1 MLEIS
6 DKKSLALIRI
16 LKFPTKF
23 STLHHVF
30 INWSVLTTISLTSTH
45 SLSIALE
52 RIMTSKLLLLC
63 FLFFLS
69 CSHLLLSSSFSF
81 SNSTKICPHGQALA
95 LLQFKQSF
103 SIDNYSSLGCYGS
116 YPKTEYWKEGSDCC
130 SWDGVSCDLVTGHVI
145 ELDLSCSW
153 LFGTIHS
160 NSTLFRFPHLQRLNL
175 AFNDFYGSSVSAG
188 FGRFSSLTHL
198 NLSGSGFSGLISP
211 EISHLSNLVLLDLT
225 WNEGAEFAPHGFDS
239 LVQNLTKLQKL
250 HLRDISISSVFP
262 NSLLNR
268 SSLIS
273 LDLSQSRL
281 HGRFPDNDIHLP
293 KLELLYL
300 AENFDLNGNFPRFSE
315 NNSLIYLDLS
325 YTNFS
330 GELPASIGNMKSL
343 QDLDLKDCQFSGSI
357 PSSISNL
364 KSLQTLDLSYCQFSG
379 SIPSSIGN
387 LKSLQT
393 LDLSYC
399 QFSGSIPSSIGN
411 LKSLQTLD
419 LSGCQFLGSIPDS
432 LENLTQI
439 TSLNLNGNHFSGKI
453 PNVFYNLRNFI
464 SLDLSGN
471 NFSGQIPPSIGNLT
485 NLRVLDF
492 SDNQLEGAIPSSV
505 YGFSSLSFVRL
516 GYNLFNGTL
525 PSWLYTLPSL
535 VELDLS
541 HNKFTGHIGEFLFD
555 SLEYIDLSMNELNG
569 SIPTSIFELV
579 NLSSLYLSSN
589 NLSGVLETNKFEKL
603 INLSDLDLSNNMLSL
618 TMSVHSNSLLPN
630 IQTLDLSHNNIS
642 GMFSWNVGKDT
653 LRHLNL
659 SYNFISGFE
668 MLPWSSMGILD
679 LHFNLLQ
686 GKLPTPTNSTYF
698 FSVSHNKLSG
708 EISPLICK
716 ASSMEILDLSHNN
729 LSGML
734 PHCLGNFS
742 EDLSVLN
749 LRRNQFHGIIPQTFL
764 NGNSIRTLDF
774 NSNQLE
780 GLVPRS
786 LIICKELEVLDL
798 GNNKINGTFPHWLG
812 ALPKLQVLVLCSN
825 RFHGHIG
832 FSKIIST
839 FMSLRIIDL
848 AHNDFEGDLLEM
860 YFKSLKAMMNI
871 DEGNTTREY
880 IGEYYY
886 EDSMMVTIKGLDL
899 EFVKI
904 LNTFTTIDLSSNKFQ
919 GEIPECIG
927 NLNSLRGLNLS
938 HNDLRGHIPLSF
950 RNLKMLESLDLSS
963 NKLSGQI
970 PQELTSLTFL
980 SFLNLSQNHLT
991 GFIPQGKQ
999 FGTFGNDSY
1008 YKKTGLCGFPLSK
1021 RCTTN
1026 EIPYPSQEIEAKSE
1040 SGFHWK
1046 ITLMGYGCGLVIGLS
1061 LGCLIFVSGKPEWL
1075 VWIIDKNIHKKI
1087 VRNKRSTRGRGARIS

>member
-1 MLEIS
+1 MSE
-6 DKKSLALIRI
+6 
-16 LKFPTKF
+16 
-23 STLHHVF
+23 HH
-30 INWSVLTTISLTSTH
+30 
-45 SLSIALE
+45 
-52 RIMTSKLLLLC
+52 LLLC

-69 CSHLLLSSSFSF
+69 FSQILLSSCFSF

-103 SIDNYSSLGCYGS
+103 SIDNSSSWYCDEYGGTTS
-116 YPKTEYWKEGSDCC
+116 YPKTEHWKEGSDCC

-153 LFGTIHS
+153 LSGTIHS

-175 AFNDFYGSSVSAG
+175 AFNNFYGSSVSAG

-198 NLSGSGFSGLISP
+198 NLSYSEFSGLISP
-211 EISHLSNLVLLDLT
+211 EISHLSNLVSLDLT

-250 HLRDISISSVFP
+250 HLYGIFITSVFP

-273 LDLSQSRL
+273 LDLSQCGL
-281 HGRFPDNDIHLP
+281 YGRFPDNDIHLP
-293 KLELLYL
+293 KLELLSLRGNYEL
-300 AENFDLNGNFPRFSE
+300 SGNFPRFSE
-315 NNSLIYLDLS
+315 NNSLIDLDLLL
-325 YTNFS
+325 TNFS
-330 GELPASIGNMKSL
+330 GELPASIGNLKSL
-343 QDLDLKDCQFSGSI
+343 QTLDLSNCQFSGSI

-379 SIPSSIGN
+379 SIPSSISN
-387 LKSLQT
+387 LKSLQI
-393 LDLSYC
+393 LDLSNC
-399 QFSGSIPSSIGN
+399 QFSRSIP
-411 LKSLQTLD
+411 T
-419 LSGCQFLGSIPDS
+419 S

-439 TSLNLNGNHFSGKI
+439 TSLSLHGNHFSGKI
-453 PNVFYNLRNFI
+453 PNVFYNLRNLI
-464 SLDLSGN
+464 SLHLYIN

-485 NLRVLDF
+485 NLYELDF
-492 SDNQLEGAIPSSV
+492 SHNQLEGAIPSPENEN
-505 YGFSSLSFVRL
+505 GFSRLSIVGL
-516 GYNLFNGTL
+516 WYNLLNGTI

-535 VELDLS
+535 VELDIS
-541 HNKFTGHIGEFLFD
+541 HNKFTGHIGEFQFD
-555 SLEYIDLSMNELNG
+555 SLEYIDLSMNELHR

-589 NLSGVLETNKFEKL
+589 NLSGVLETSKFEKL
-603 INLSDLDLSNNMLSL
+603 INLTDLGLSNNMLSL
-618 TMSVHSNSLLPN
+618 TMSVHSNSMLPN
-630 IQTLDLSHNNIS
+630 IHTLDLSHNNIS

-653 LRHLNL
+653 LYRLNL
-659 SYNFISGFE
+659 SYNSISGFE
-668 MLPWSSMGILD
+668 MQPWKSMQILD
-679 LHFNLLQ
+679 LHSNLLE
-686 GKLPTPTNSTYF
+686 GPLPTPPNSTFF

-708 EISPLICK
+708 EISLLICK
-716 ASSMEILDLSHNN
+716 ASSMGVLDLSQNN

-742 EDLSVLN
+742 KDLFVLN

-764 NGNSIRTLDF
+764 KGNSFKTLDF

-786 LIICKELEVLDL
+786 LIICKELEVLNL
-798 GNNKINGTFPHWLG
+798 GNNKINDTFPHWLG
-812 ALPKLQVLVLCSN
+812 ALPKLQVLVLRSN
-825 RFHGHIG
+825 HFHGQIG
-832 FSKIIST
+832 FSKIKSP

-848 AHNDFEGDLLEM
+848 AHNDFEGDLPEIYLR
-860 YFKSLKAMMNI
+860 SLKATMNI
-871 DEGNTTREY
+871 DEGNMTREY
-880 IGEYYY
+880 MGDDNYQ
-886 EDSMMVTIKGLDL
+886 DSMMVTIKGSEI

-904 LNTFTTIDLSSNKFQ
+904 LNTFTTIDFSCNKFQ
-919 GEIPECIG
+919 GVIPECIG

-938 HNDLRGHIPLSF
+938 HNYLTGYIPLSF
-950 RNLKMLESLDLSS
+950 KNLKMLESLDLSS
-963 NKLSGQI
+963 NKLSGRI
-970 PQELTSLTFL
+970 PQELTILTFL
-980 SFLNLSQNHLT
+980 EVLNLSQNHLI
-991 GFIPQGKQ
+991 GFIPQGNQ
-999 FGTFGNDSY
+999 FQTFGNDSY
-1008 YKKTGLCGFPLSK
+1008 YGNPGLCGFPLSK
-1021 RCTTN
+1021 RCTTD

-1040 SGFHWK
+1040 SGFDWK

>member
-1 MLEIS
+1 MSE
-6 DKKSLALIRI
+6 
-16 LKFPTKF
+16 
-23 STLHHVF
+23 HHP
-30 INWSVLTTISLTSTH
+30 
-45 SLSIALE
+45 
-52 RIMTSKLLLLC
+52 LLC

-69 CSHLLLSSSFSF
+69 FSQLLFSSSFSF
-81 SNSTKICPHGQALA
+81 SNSTKLCPHGQAPA

-103 SIDNYSSLGCYGS
+103 SIDNSSSWYCDEYGGTTS

-145 ELDLSCSW
+145 ELELSCSW
-153 LFGTIHS
+153 LSGTIHS

-175 AFNDFYGSSVSAG
+175 AFNDFSGSSVSAG

-198 NLSGSGFSGLISP
+198 NLSHSLFSGLISP
-211 EISHLSNLVLLDLT
+211 EISHLSNLVSLDLS
-225 WNEGAEFAPHGFDS
+225 WNDEAEFSLLGFDS

-273 LDLSQSRL
+273 LDLSFSGL
-281 HGRFPDNDIHLP
+281 HGRFPENDIHLP

-325 YTNFS
+325 STNFS
-330 GELPASIGNMKSL
+330 GELSASIGNLKSL
-343 QDLDLKDCQFSGSI
+343 QDLDLKECQFSGSI

-364 KSLQTLDLSYCQFSG
+364 KSLQTLDLFYCQFSG
-379 SIPSSIGN
+379 SIPSSVGN

-399 QFSGSIPSSIGN
+399 QFSGSIPA
-411 LKSLQTLD
+411 
-419 LSGCQFLGSIPDS
+419 S

-439 TSLNLNGNHFSGKI
+439 TSLILFGNHFSGKI
-453 PNVFYNLRNFI
+453 PNVFYNLRNLI

-485 NLRVLDF
+485 NLYELDF

-505 YGFSSLSFVRL
+505 YGFSSLSYVHL
-516 GYNLFNGTL
+516 QYNLFNGII

-541 HNKFTGHIGEFLFD
+541 HNKFTGHIGEFQFD
-555 SLEYIDLSMNELNG
+555 SLEKIDLSMNELHG

-579 NLSSLYLSSN
+579 NLSSLKLFSN
-589 NLSGVLETNKFEKL
+589 NLSGVLETSKFEKL
-603 INLSDLDLSNNMLSL
+603 INLTYLDLSNNMLSL
-618 TMSVHSNSLLPN
+618 TMSVHSNSMLPN

-642 GMFSWNVGKDT
+642 GIFSWNVGKDT
-653 LRHLNL
+653 LAYMNL
-659 SYNFISGFE
+659 SYNSISGFE
-668 MLPWSSMGILD
+668 MLPWSSMSTLD
-679 LHFNLLQ
+679 LNSNLLQ
-686 GKLPTPTNSTYF
+686 GPLPTPPNSTFF

-716 ASSMEILDLSHNN
+716 ASSMGVLELSHNN
-729 LSGML
+729 FGGML

-742 EDLSVLN
+742 KDLFDLN

-764 NGNSIRTLDF
+764 KGNSIRTLDF
-774 NSNQLE
+774 NGNQLE
-780 GLVPRS
+780 GQVPQS
-786 LIICKELEVLDL
+786 LINCRELEVLDL
-798 GNNKINGTFPHWLG
+798 GNNKINDTFPHWLG
-812 ALPKLQVLVLCSN
+812 ALPKLQVLVLRSN
-825 RFHGHIG
+825 HFHGHIG
-832 FSKIIST
+832 FSKIKSP

-848 AHNDFEGDLLEM
+848 AHNEFEGDVPEM
-860 YFKSLKAMMNI
+860 YLRSLKAIMNI
-871 DEGNTTREY
+871 DEGNVTRRY
-880 IGEYYY
+880 MGDNYY
-886 EDSMMVTIKGLDL
+886 EDSTVVTIKGLEM

-904 LNTFTTIDLSSNKFQ
+904 LNTFTTIDLSNNKLQ

-999 FGTFGNDSY
+999 FDTFENDSY
-1008 YKKTGLCGFPLSK
+1008 YKNTGLCGFPLSK
-1021 RCTTN
+1021 RCTID
-1026 EIPYPSQEIEAKSE
+1026 EIPYPSQEIEAKFE
-1040 SGFHWK
+1040 SGFDWK

>member
-1 MLEIS
+1 M
-6 DKKSLALIRI
+6 
-16 LKFPTKF
+16 
-23 STLHHVF
+23 
-30 INWSVLTTISLTSTH
+30 
-45 SLSIALE
+45 
-52 RIMTSKLLLLC
+52 
-63 FLFFLS
+63 
-69 CSHLLLSSSFSF
+69 
-81 SNSTKICPHGQALA
+81 
-95 LLQFKQSF
+95 
-103 SIDNYSSLGCYGS
+103 
-116 YPKTEYWKEGSDCC
+116 
-130 SWDGVSCDLVTGHVI
+130 TGHVI

-153 LFGTIHS
+153 LSGTIHS
-160 NSTLFRFPHLQRLNL
+160 NSTLFLFPHLQRLNL
-175 AFNDFYGSSVSAG
+175 AFNDFSGSSVSAG

-198 NLSGSGFSGLISP
+198 NLSKSLFSGLISP
-211 EISHLSNLVLLDLT
+211 EISHLSNLVSLDLT
-225 WNEGAEFAPHGFDS
+225 WNEGAEFSPHGFDS

-250 HLRDISISSVFP
+250 HLRGISISSVFP

-273 LDLSQSRL
+273 LDLSVCRL
-281 HGRFPDNDIHLP
+281 YGRFPDNDIHLP
-293 KLELLYL
+293 KLELL
-300 AENFDLNGNFPRFSE
+300 DLWGNLNLSGNFPRFSE
-315 NNSLIYLDLS
+315 NNSLIDLDLS
-325 YTNFS
+325 STNSS
-330 GELPASIGNMKSL
+330 GELPA
-343 QDLDLKDCQFSGSI
+343 
-357 PSSISNL
+357 
-364 KSLQTLDLSYCQFSG
+364 
-379 SIPSSIGN
+379 SIGN

-393 LDLSYC
+393 LHLADC
-399 QFSGSIPSSIGN
+399 QFSGSI
-411 LKSLQTLD
+411 LASL
-419 LSGCQFLGSIPDS
+419 G
-432 LENLTQI
+432 NLTQI
-439 TSLNLNGNHFSGKI
+439 TSLSLGGNHFSGKI
-453 PNVFYNLRNFI
+453 PNIVDNLRNLI
-464 SLDLSGN
+464 SLSLSRN

-485 NLRVLDF
+485 NLYELDF

-516 GYNLFNGTL
+516 GYNLFNGTI

-541 HNKFTGHIGEFLFD
+541 HNKFTGHSEFQFD
-555 SLEYIDLSMNELNG
+555 SLERIDLSMNELQG

-579 NLSSLYLSSN
+579 NLSSLKLFSN
-589 NLSGVLETNKFEKL
+589 NLSGVLETSKFEKL
-603 INLSDLDLSNNMLSL
+603 INLTHLDLSNNMLSL
-618 TMSVHSNSLLPN
+618 TMSVHSNSMLPN
-630 IQTLDLSHNNIS
+630 IEFVDLSHNNIS

-653 LRHLNL
+653 LHRLNL
-659 SYNFISGFE
+659 SYNSISGFE
-668 MLPWSSMGILD
+668 MQPWKSMKILY
-679 LHFNLLQ
+679 LHSNLLQ
-686 GKLPTPTNSTYF
+686 GPLPTPPNSTFF

-716 ASSMEILDLSHNN
+716 VSSMVILDLSHNN

-812 ALPKLQVLVLCSN
+812 ALSKLQVLVLRSN

-832 FSKIIST
+832 FSKIISP

-860 YFKSLKAMMNI
+860 YFKSLKAIMNI
-871 DEGNTTREY
+871 DEGNISREY

-886 EDSMMVTIKGLDL
+886 QDSMMVTIKGLDL

-1008 YKKTGLCGFPLSK
+1008 YKNTGLCGFPLSK
-1021 RCTTN
+1021 RCTTD
-1026 EIPYPSQEIEAKSE
+1026 EIPYPSQEIEAKFE
-1040 SGFHWK
+1040 SGFEWK

-1061 LGCLIFVSGKPEWL
+1061 LGCLIFLSGKPEWL

-1087 VRNKRSTRGRGARIS
+1087 VRNKKSTRRRGERIS

>member
-6 DKKSLALIRI
+6 DKKSLALILI
-16 LKFPTKF
+16 
-23 STLHHVF
+23 S
-30 INWSVLTTISLTSTH
+30 SVLTNLCPIFVYKLECSHHCFSHLN
-45 SLSIALE
+45 SIALE
-52 RIMTSKLLLLC
+52 RKMSEHHLLLC
-63 FLFFLS
+63 FLLFLS
-69 CSHLLLSSSFSF
+69 FSQLLLSSCFPF

-95 LLQFKQSF
+95 LLQLKNSF
-103 SIDNYSSLGCYGS
+103 SVMHDSGFRKCDGYGGTSS

-130 SWDGVSCDLVTGHVI
+130 SWDGVTCDLVTGHVI

-153 LFGTIHS
+153 LSGIIHS

-175 AFNDFYGSSVSAG
+175 AFNYFSRSSVSAG

-198 NLSGSGFSGLISP
+198 NLSDSGFLGLISP
-211 EISHLSNLVLLDLT
+211 KISHLSNLVSLDLSF
-225 WNEGAEFAPHGFDS
+225 NDEAEFSLLGFDS

-250 HLRDISISSVFP
+250 HLGGISISSVFP

-273 LDLSQSRL
+273 LDLSWCGL
-281 HGRFPDNDIHLP
+281 YGRFPDNEIHLP
-293 KLELLYL
+293 KLELL
-300 AENFDLNGNFPRFSE
+300 DLWGNSNLGGNFPRFSE
-315 NNSLIYLDLS
+315 NNSLIYLDLLV
-325 YTNFS
+325 TNFS
-330 GELPASIGNMKSL
+330 GELPTSISNLKSL
-343 QDLDLKDCQFSGSI
+343 QILDLSGCQFSGSI

-364 KSLQTLDLSYCQFSG
+364 KSLQTLDLSRCQFSG
-379 SIPSSIGN
+379 SIPSSISN

-393 LDLSYC
+393 LDLS
-399 QFSGSIPSSIGN
+399 
-411 LKSLQTLD
+411 D
-419 LSGCQFLGSIPDS
+419 CQFLGSIPAS

-439 TSLNLNGNHFSGKI
+439 TSLILFGNHFSGKI
-453 PNVFYNLRNFI
+453 PNVFYNLRNLI
-464 SLDLSGN
+464 SLDLSRN
-471 NFSGQIPPSIGNLT
+471 NFNGQIPPSIGNLT
-485 NLRVLDF
+485 NLQELDF

-505 YGFSSLSFVRL
+505 YGFSSLSSVHLR
-516 GYNLFNGTL
+516 YNLLNGTI

-541 HNKFTGHIGEFLFD
+541 HNKFTGHIGEFQYD
-555 SLEYIDLSMNELNG
+555 SLEDIDLSMNELHG

-579 NLSSLYLSSN
+579 NLSSLYLFSN
-589 NLSGVLETNKFEKL
+589 NLSGVLETSKFEKL
-603 INLSDLDLSNNMLSL
+603 TNLTYLDLSNNMLSL
-618 TMSVHSNSLLPN
+618 TMSIHSNSMLPN
-630 IQTLDLSHNNIS
+630 ILTLDLSHNNIS
-642 GMFSWNVGKDT
+642 GMFSWNVGKDS
-653 LRHLNL
+653 LFDMNL
-659 SYNFISGFE
+659 SYNSISGFE
-668 MLPWSSMGILD
+668 MLPWSSMNTLD
-679 LHFNLLQ
+679 LHSNLLQ
-686 GKLPTPTNSTYF
+686 GPLPTPPTSTFF

-716 ASSMEILDLSHNN
+716 ASSMAILDLSHNN
-729 LSGML
+729 FGGMP

-742 EDLSVLN
+742 KDLSVLN

-764 NGNSIRTLDF
+764 NDNSIRTLDF

-812 ALPKLQVLVLCSN
+812 ALPKLQVLVLRSN
-825 RFHGHIG
+825 LFHGHIG
-832 FSKIIST
+832 FSKIISP
-839 FMSLRIIDL
+839 FMSLKIIDL
-848 AHNDFEGDLLEM
+848 AHNDFEGDLPEM
-860 YFKSLKAMMNI
+860 YFKSLKAIINI
-871 DEGNTTREY
+871 DEGNTRREY
-880 IGEYYY
+880 IGEHYYQ
-886 EDSMMVTIKGLDL
+886 DSMMVTIKGLDL

-938 HNDLRGHIPLSF
+938 HNDLRGLIPLSF

-1008 YKKTGLCGFPLSK
+1008 YKNTGLCGFPLSK

-1040 SGFHWK
+1040 SGFDWK

-1087 VRNKRSTRGRGARIS
+1087 IRNKRSTRARGARIS

>member
-1 MLEIS
+1 MSE
-6 DKKSLALIRI
+6 
-16 LKFPTKF
+16 
-23 STLHHVF
+23 H
-30 INWSVLTTISLTSTH
+30 
-45 SLSIALE
+45 
-52 RIMTSKLLLLC
+52 LLLC

-69 CSHLLLSSSFSF
+69 FSQILLSSCFSF
-81 SNSTKICPHGQALA
+81 SNSTKICPHGQSLA
-95 LLQFKQSF
+95 LLHLKKSISVVHNSSF
-103 SIDNYSSLGCYGS
+103 WDCDYYGGTTS

-153 LFGTIHS
+153 LSGTIHS

-175 AFNDFYGSSVSAG
+175 AFNNFSGSSVLYG

-198 NLSGSGFSGLISP
+198 NLSDSRFSGLISP
-211 EISHLSNLVLLDLT
+211 EISHLSNLVSLDLS
-225 WNEGAEFAPHGFDS
+225 WNYGAEFAPHGFDS

-250 HLRDISISSVFP
+250 HLSGISISSVFP

-273 LDLSQSRL
+273 LDLSRCGL

-300 AENFDLNGNFPRFSE
+300 NGNQDLSGNFPRFSE
-315 NNSLIYLDLS
+315 NNSLIDLS
-325 YTNFS
+325 LSSTNFS
-330 GELPASIGNMKSL
+330 GELPASMGNLKSL
-343 QDLDLKDCQFSGSI
+343 RTLDLSSRRLTINRLMSKLTFYLSDCQFSGPI

-364 KSLQTLDLSYCQFSG
+364 KSLQTLDLSYCQF
-379 SIPSSIGN
+379 
-387 LKSLQT
+387 
-393 LDLSYC
+393 
-399 QFSGSIPSSIGN
+399 
-411 LKSLQTLD
+411 
-419 LSGCQFLGSIPDS
+419 LGSIPAS

-439 TSLNLNGNHFSGKI
+439 TSLILFGNHFSGKI
-453 PNVFYNLRNFI
+453 PNVFYNLRNLI
-464 SLDLSGN
+464 SLDLSKN

-485 NLRVLDF
+485 NLYELDF
-492 SDNQLEGAIPSSV
+492 SENQLEGAIPSSV
-505 YGFSSLSFVRL
+505 YGFSSLSYVRL
-516 GYNLFNGTL
+516 QYNLFNGII

-535 VELDLS
+535 VELDLR
-541 HNKFTGHIGEFLFD
+541 HNKFTGHIGEFQFD
-555 SLEYIDLSMNELNG
+555 SLEEIDLSMNELNG

-589 NLSGVLETNKFEKL
+589 NLSGVLETSKFEKL
-603 INLSDLDLSNNMLSL
+603 INLTNLDLSNNMLSL
-618 TMSVHSNSLLPN
+618 TMSVHSNSMLPN
-630 IQTLDLSHNNIS
+630 IHTLDLSHNNIS
-642 GMFSWNVGKDT
+642 GIFSWNVGKDT
-653 LRHLNL
+653 LAYMNL
-659 SYNFISGFE
+659 SYNSISGFE
-668 MLPWSSMGILD
+668 MLPWSSMSTLD
-679 LHFNLLQ
+679 LHSNLLQ
-686 GKLPTPTNSTYF
+686 GPLPTPPNSTFF

-716 ASSMEILDLSHNN
+716 ASSMGVLELSHNN
-729 LSGML
+729 FGGML

-742 EDLSVLN
+742 KDLFDLN
-749 LRRNQFHGIIPQTFL
+749 LRRNQFQGIIPQTFL
-764 NGNSIRTLDF
+764 KGNSIRTLDF
-774 NSNQLE
+774 NGNQLE
-780 GLVPRS
+780 GQVPQS
-786 LIICKELEVLDL
+786 LINCRELEVLDL
-798 GNNKINGTFPHWLG
+798 GNNKINDTFPHWLG
-812 ALPKLQVLVLCSN
+812 ALPKLQVLVLRSN
-825 RFHGHIG
+825 HLHGHIG
-832 FSKIIST
+832 FSKIKSP

-848 AHNDFEGDLLEM
+848 AHNEFEGDVPEM
-860 YFKSLKAMMNI
+860 YLRSLKAIMNI
-871 DEGNTTREY
+871 DEGNVTRRY
-880 IGEYYY
+880 MGDNYY
-886 EDSMMVTIKGLDL
+886 EDSTVVTIKGLEM

-904 LNTFTTIDLSSNKFQ
+904 LNTFTTIDLSNNKFQ

-999 FGTFGNDSY
+999 FDTFENDSY
-1008 YKKTGLCGFPLSK
+1008 YKNTGLCGFPLSK
-1021 RCTTN
+1021 RCTTD
-1026 EIPYPSQEIEAKSE
+1026 EIPYLSQEIEANFE
-1040 SGFHWK
+1040 SGFDWK

>member
-1 MLEIS
+1 MSE
-6 DKKSLALIRI
+6 
-16 LKFPTKF
+16 
-23 STLHHVF
+23 H
-30 INWSVLTTISLTSTH
+30 
-45 SLSIALE
+45 
-52 RIMTSKLLLLC
+52 LLLC

-69 CSHLLLSSSFSF
+69 FSHILLSSCFSF

-95 LLQFKQSF
+95 LLQLKNSF
-103 SIDNYSSLGCYGS
+103 SVMHDSGFRKCDGYGGTSS

-130 SWDGVSCDLVTGHVI
+130 SWDGVTCDLVTGHVI
-145 ELDLSCSW
+145 ELNLSCSW
-153 LFGTIHS
+153 LFGSIHS

-175 AFNDFYGSSVSAG
+175 AFNHFYGSSVSAG

-198 NLSGSGFSGLISP
+198 NLSHFGFSGLISP
-211 EISHLSNLVLLDLT
+211 EIFHLSNLVSLDLSRN
-225 WNEGAEFAPHGFDS
+225 WDVEFARDGFDS

-250 HLRDISISSVFP
+250 HLSGISISSVFP

-273 LDLSQSRL
+273 LDLSL
-281 HGRFPDNDIHLP
+281 CGLYGRFPDNDIHLP
-293 KLELLYL
+293 KLELL
-300 AENFDLNGNFPRFSE
+300 DLSVNSNLSGNFPRFSE
-315 NNSLIYLDLS
+315 NNSLIDLYLS
-325 YTNFS
+325 FTNFS
-330 GELPASIGNMKSL
+330 GELPA
-343 QDLDLKDCQFSGSI
+343 
-357 PSSISNL
+357 
-364 KSLQTLDLSYCQFSG
+364 
-379 SIPSSIGN
+379 SIGN

-419 LSGCQFLGSIPDS
+419 LSNCQFLGSIPDS

-439 TSLNLNGNHFSGKI
+439 TSLSLNDNHFSGKI
-453 PNVFYNLRNFI
+453 PNVFDNLRNLI
-464 SLDLSGN
+464 SLDLSRN

-485 NLRVLDF
+485 NHYELDF
-492 SDNQLEGAIPSSV
+492 FDNQLEGAIPSSV
-505 YGFSSLSFVRL
+505 YGFSSLSYVRL
-516 GYNLFNGTL
+516 QYNLFNGTI

-541 HNKFTGHIGEFLFD
+541 HNKFTGHICEFQFD
-555 SLEYIDLSMNELNG
+555 SLETIDLSMNELHG
-569 SIPTSIFELV
+569 SIPTSIFEFV
-579 NLSSLYLSSN
+579 NLSSLKLFSN
-589 NLSGVLETNKFEKL
+589 NLSGVLETSKFEKL
-603 INLSDLDLSNNMLSL
+603 INLTYLDLSNNMLSL
-618 TMSVHSNSLLPN
+618 TMSVHSNSMLPS

-653 LRHLNL
+653 LSYLNL

-668 MLPWSSMGILD
+668 MLPWSSMRILD

-686 GKLPTPTNSTYF
+686 GKLPTPTNSTNF

-708 EISPLICK
+708 EISSLICK
-716 ASSMEILDLSHNN
+716 ASSMGVLDLSHNN

-742 EDLSVLN
+742 NDLSVLN
-749 LRRNQFHGIIPQTFL
+749 LRINQFHGIIPQTFL
-764 NGNSIRTLDF
+764 KGNSFRTLDF

-786 LIICKELEVLDL
+786 LFICKELEVLNL
-798 GNNKINGTFPHWLG
+798 GNNKINDTFPHWLG
-812 ALPKLQVLVLCSN
+812 ALPKLQVLVLRSN

-832 FSKIIST
+832 FSKFISP

-848 AHNDFEGDLLEM
+848 AHNDFEGDLPEM
-860 YFKSLKAMMNI
+860 YFKSLKATMNI
-871 DEGNTTREY
+871 DEGNITREY

-886 EDSMMVTIKGLDL
+886 QDSMMVTIKGLEI

-904 LNTFTTIDLSSNKFQ
+904 LNTFTTIDFSSNKFQ
-919 GEIPECIG
+919 GVIPECIG

-938 HNDLRGHIPLSF
+938 HNYLTGYIPLSF
-950 RNLKMLESLDLSS
+950 KNLKMLESLDLSS
-963 NKLSGQI
+963 NKLSGRI

-980 SFLNLSQNHLT
+980 EVLNLSQNHLI
-991 GFIPQGKQ
+991 GFIPQGSQ
-999 FGTFGNDSY
+999 FQTFGNDSY
-1008 YKKTGLCGFPLSK
+1008 YGNPGLCGFPLSK
-1021 RCTTN
+1021 RCTTD
-1026 EIPYPSQEIEAKSE
+1026 EVLEPSQVEVE
-1040 SGFHWK
+1040 SGFDWK

>member
-1 MLEIS
+1 M
-6 DKKSLALIRI
+6 
-16 LKFPTKF
+16 
-23 STLHHVF
+23 
-30 INWSVLTTISLTSTH
+30 
-45 SLSIALE
+45 
-52 RIMTSKLLLLC
+52 
-63 FLFFLS
+63 
-69 CSHLLLSSSFSF
+69 HL
-81 SNSTKICPHGQALA
+81 P
-95 LLQFKQSF
+95 
-103 SIDNYSSLGCYGS
+103 S

-153 LFGTIHS
+153 LSGTIHS

-175 AFNDFYGSSVSAG
+175 AFNNFSGSFVLDG
-188 FGRFSSLTHL
+188 LGRFSNWTHL
-198 NLSGSGFSGLISP
+198 NLSESGFSGLISP
-211 EISHLSNLVLLDLT
+211 EISHLSNLVSLDLS
-225 WNEGAEFAPHGFDS
+225 WNGGAEFSGDGFDS

-250 HLRDISISSVFP
+250 HLGGISISSVFP

-273 LDLSQSRL
+273 LDLAYCGL
-281 HGRFPDNDIHLP
+281 YGRFPDNDIHLP

-300 AENFDLNGNFPRFSE
+300 YANFDLNGNFPRFSE
-315 NNSLIYLDLS
+315 NNSLIDLYLS
-325 YTNFS
+325 STNFS
-330 GELPASIGNMKSL
+330 GELPASLGNLKSL
-343 QDLDLKDCQFSGSI
+343 QTLDLSGCQFSGSI

-364 KSLQTLDLSYCQFSG
+364 KSLQALYLTH
-379 SIPSSIGN
+379 
-387 LKSLQT
+387 
-393 LDLSYC
+393 
-399 QFSGSIPSSIGN
+399 
-411 LKSLQTLD
+411 
-419 LSGCQFLGSIPDS
+419 CQFLGSIPAS
-432 LENLTQI
+432 LKNLTQI
-439 TSLNLNGNHFSGKI
+439 TSLSLNDNHFSGKI
-453 PNVFYNLRNFI
+453 PNVFDNLRNLI
-464 SLDLSGN
+464 SLDLSEN

-485 NLRVLDF
+485 NLYGLYF
-492 SDNQLEGAIPSSV
+492 SHNQLEGAIPSPENEN
-505 YGFSSLSFVRL
+505 GFSSLSFVHL
-516 GYNLFNGTL
+516 GHNLFNGTI

-541 HNKFTGHIGEFLFD
+541 HNKFTGHIGEFQFD
-555 SLEYIDLSMNELNG
+555 SLEIIDLSMNELHG
-569 SIPTSIFELV
+569 SIPTPIFELV
-579 NLSSLYLSSN
+579 NLSSLYLFSN
-589 NLSGVLETNKFEKL
+589 NLSGVLETSKFEKL
-603 INLSDLDLSNNMLSL
+603 INLIDLDLSNNMLSL
-618 TMSVHSNSLLPN
+618 TMSIHSNSMLP
-630 IQTLDLSHNNIS
+630 IIMFLDLSHNNIS

-653 LRHLNL
+653 LHRLNL
-659 SYNFISGFE
+659 SYNSISGFE
-668 MLPWSSMGILD
+668 MQPWKSMKILD
-679 LHFNLLQ
+679 LHSNLLQ
-686 GKLPTPTNSTYF
+686 GPLPTPPNSTIF

-734 PHCLGNFS
+734 PHCLGKFS

-764 NGNSIRTLDF
+764 KGNSFRTLDF

-780 GLVPRS
+780 GVVPRS
-786 LIICKELEVLDL
+786 LIICRELEVLDL
-798 GNNKINGTFPHWLG
+798 GNNKINDTFPHWLG
-812 ALPKLQVLVLCSN
+812 VLPKLQVLVLRSN
-825 RFHGHIG
+825 HFHGHIG
-832 FSKIIST
+832 FSKIKSP

-848 AHNDFEGDLLEM
+848 AHNDFEGDLPEM
-860 YFKSLKAMMNI
+860 YFKSLKATMNI
-871 DEGNTTREY
+871 DEGNITREY
-880 IGEYYY
+880 IGGSYYQ
-886 EDSMMVTIKGLDL
+886 DSMMVTIKGLDI

-927 NLNSLRGLNLS
+927 NLNSLRGLNFS

-991 GFIPQGKQ
+991 GFIPQGNQ

-1008 YKKTGLCGFPLSK
+1008 YKNTGLCGFPLSN

-1026 EIPYPSQEIEAKSE
+1026 EIPYPSQEIEAKFE
-1040 SGFHWK
+1040 SGFDWK